1 MTTLSDDEKHQKRMQ
16 IKKAMI
22 DQKIAQATEERGV
35 LIVLSGPGKGKS
47 SSGFGTVIRALG
59 HGYKAAIVQFIKGTW
74 DCGER
79 NFIQQRCPEVPFIVM
94 GSGFTWETQSKE
106 TDREAAQQA
115 WQKTKELLQDE
126 SIHLVLLDEITYVI
140 KYGYLDAE
148 EVYEALR
155 NRPREQSVIVTGRGA
170 PVPLKEMAD
179 TVSMIDDTKHAF
191 HNGIKARKGVEW

>member
-22 DQKIAQATEERGV
+22 DEKVAQATEERGV

-59 HGYKAAIVQFIKGTW
+59 HGYKAAVVQFIKGTW

-106 TDREAAQQA
+106 QDREAAQQA
-115 WQKTKELLQDE
+115 WQKTKLLLQDE
-126 SIHLVLLDEITYVI
+126 TIHLVLLDEITYVL

-170 PVPLKEMAD
+170 PVPLKQLAD

-191 HNGIKARKGVEW
+191 HNGIKARKGV

>member
-1 MTTLSDDEKHQKRMQ
+1 MTTLSDEEKHQKRMQ

-22 DQKIAQATEERGV
+22 DEKVAQATEERGV

-59 HGYKAAIVQFIKGTW
+59 HGYKAAVVQFIKGTW

-94 GSGFTWETQSKE
+94 GSGFTWETQNKE
-106 TDREAAQQA
+106 QDREAAQQA
-115 WQKTKELLQDE
+115 WQKTKLLLQDE
-126 SIHLVLLDEITYVI
+126 TIHLVLLDEITYVL

-170 PVPLKEMAD
+170 PVPLKQLAD

-191 HNGIKARKGVEW
+191 HSGIKARKGVEW

>member
-1 MTTLSDDEKHQKRMQ
+1 MISDEEKHQKRMQ

-22 DQKIAQATEERGV
+22 DEKVAQATEERGV

-59 HGYKAAIVQFIKGTW
+59 HGYKAAVVQFIKGTW

-94 GSGFTWETQSKE
+94 GSGFTCETQSKE
-106 TDREAAQQA
+106 QDREAAQQA
-115 WQKTKELLQDE
+115 WQKTKLLLQDE
-126 SIHLVLLDEITYVI
+126 TIHLVLLDEITYVL

-170 PVPLKEMAD
+170 PVPLKQLAD

>member
-1 MTTLSDDEKHQKRMQ
+1 MISDDEKHQKRMQ

-22 DQKIAQATEERGV
+22 DQKIAQTTEERGV

-94 GSGFTWETQSKE
+94 GSGFTWDTQSKE
-106 TDREAAQQA
+106 KDREAAQQA

-126 SIHLVLLDEITYVI
+126 SIHLVLLDEITYAI

-148 EVYEALR
+148 EVYQALR

-191 HNGIKARKGVEW
+191 HNGIKARKGVAW

>member
-1 MTTLSDDEKHQKRMQ
+1 MTSLSDEEKHQKRMQ

-22 DQKIAQATEERGV
+22 DEKVAQATEERGV

-59 HGYKAAIVQFIKGTW
+59 HGYKAAVVQFIKGTW

-106 TDREAAQQA
+106 QDREAAQQA
-115 WQKTKELLQDE
+115 WQKTKLLLQDE
-126 SIHLVLLDEITYVI
+126 TIHLVLLDEITYVL
-140 KYGYLDAE
+140 KYGYLDAD
-148 EVYEALR
+148 EVYDALR

-170 PVPLKEMAD
+170 PVPLKQLAD

>member
-22 DQKIAQATEERGV
+22 DDKVAKATEERGV

-59 HGYKAAIVQFIKGTW
+59 HGYKAAVVQFIQGTW

-94 GSGFTWETQSKE
+94 GSGFTWETQNKE
-106 TDREAAQQA
+106 QDREAAQQA
-115 WQKTKELLQDE
+115 WQQTKILLQDE
-126 SIHLVLLDEITYVI
+126 SIHLVLLDEITYVL
-140 KYGYLDAE
+140 KYGSLDAE
-148 EVYEALR
+148 EGYAALR

-170 PVPLKEMAD
+170 PVPLKAMAD

>member
-1 MTTLSDDEKHQKRMQ
+1 MTALSDEEKHQKRMQ

-22 DQKIAQATEERGV
+22 DEKVAKATEERGV

-59 HGYKAAIVQFIKGTW
+59 HGYKAAVVQFIKGTW

-94 GSGFTWETQSKE
+94 GSGFTWETQNKE
-106 TDREAAQQA
+106 QDREAAQHA
-115 WQKTKELLQDE
+115 WQQTKVLLQDE
-126 SIHLVLLDEITYVI
+126 SIHLVLLDEITYVL

-148 EVYEALR
+148 EVYAALR

-191 HNGIKARKGVEW
+191 HNGVKARKGVEW